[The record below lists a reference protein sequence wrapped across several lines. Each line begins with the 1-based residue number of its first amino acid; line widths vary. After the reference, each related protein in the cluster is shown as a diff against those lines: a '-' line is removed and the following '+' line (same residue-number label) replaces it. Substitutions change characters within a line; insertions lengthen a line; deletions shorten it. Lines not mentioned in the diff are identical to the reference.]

1 VDPAK
6 TKHQAELQPVA
17 TLRSTIAQVKKV
29 KAGEAVSYNRRGV
42 VARDSLIATVRI
54 GYADGYFRSLG
65 NGAGRIWVKGK
76 LAPVIGT
83 VCMDMTM
90 IDVTGIE
97 GVREGDEVTIFGKE
111 LPVSQVAEWAGTI
124 PYEIMT
130 AVSNRVKRVY
140 TLH

>member
-1 VDPAK
+1 
-6 TKHQAELQPVA
+6 
-17 TLRSTIAQVKKV
+17 
-29 KAGEAVSYNRRGV
+29 
-42 VARDSLIATVRI
+42 
-54 GYADGYFRSLG
+54 LG